1 MGVNMALTGRIFDI
15 SRGCVDDGPGLRTV
29 VFLKGCSL
37 DCPWC
42 QNIEG
47 KSFAPEIA
55 WDAKKCIG
63 CKKCVKACARK
74 WSFKVPNGWRNGCTA
89 CGECVVTCP
98 SKARQLVGKQ
108 YTVDQLLKEV
118 ALDQPFFTGTK
129 GGVTFSGGE
138 PLAQHAF
145 LFGCAKEMRKRGI
158 HVAVETAGYW
168 PESLG
173 NELLK
178 AVDMVLFDLKHV
190 DEAKF
195 HAVIGKKNTLILG
208 NLKSLLASG
217 VSMEIRIPLI
227 PGFNADPADLSML
240 VSWLKAAPRIPP
252 VRLLPLHRLAIGKQ
266 DLFGKTYPYA
276 NVPLLTDLQV
286 AVAREI
292 FAQAG
297 IPLINVFTSP
307 SRDAGQ
313 QLSC

>member
-1 MGVNMALTGRIFDI
+1 MGVNMVLTGRIFDI

-29 VFLKGCSL
+29 VFLKGCPL

-63 CKKCVKACARK
+63 CKKCVKVCARK

-108 YTVDQLLKEV
+108 YAVDQLVGEV
-118 ALDQPFFTGTK
+118 SSDQIFFTGTK

-145 LFGCAKEMRKRGI
+145 LFACAKELRKRGI
-158 HVAVETAGYW
+158 RVAVETAGYW
-168 PESLG
+168 PASLG
-173 NELLK
+173 NELLQ

-190 DEAKF
+190 DVAKF
-195 HAVIGKKNTLILG
+195 HEVIGKENTLVLG
-208 NLKSLLASG
+208 NLKSLLASS

-227 PGFNADPADLSML
+227 PGFNVDPTDLSML

-266 DLFGKTYPYA
+266 NLFGKTYPYA
-276 NVPLLTDLQV
+276 NVPLLTDGQV
-286 AVAREI
+286 ATAREI
-292 FAQAG
+292 FTQAG
-297 IPLINVFTSP
+297 IPLIESFISKLNGTEQH
-307 SRDAGQ
+307 R
-313 QLSC
+313 SC